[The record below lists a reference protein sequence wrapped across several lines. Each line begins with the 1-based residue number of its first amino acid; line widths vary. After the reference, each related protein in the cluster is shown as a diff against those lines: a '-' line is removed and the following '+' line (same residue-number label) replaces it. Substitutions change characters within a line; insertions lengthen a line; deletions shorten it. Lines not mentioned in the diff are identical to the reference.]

1 MSAGRDL
8 PQIHNVTYDQVGP
21 LLDKSWHLR
30 RHASLATDSLVH
42 AATRQFWKEGS
53 RSIATS
59 MTELLADQIAVKP
72 DVRDNTDDSQFTIL
86 TGPCGHQSRACGA
99 FLGMTNM

>member
-1 MSAGRDL
+1 MQPPANFVRGGGGGGTSQL
-8 PQIHNVTYDQVGP
+8 
-21 LLDKSWHLR
+21 
-30 RHASLATDSLVH
+30 
-42 AATRQFWKEGS
+42 WKEGS